1 MEQTHHSRLMLA
13 VLAVV
18 LLGASIVGYFVSQN
32 VRQKNPSGEMTQIT
46 IVPTVMPTL
55 IPYPT
60 NGQFTFKVREGQ
72 GALKQGVPFVLDLY
86 ATSGKDTVAGYDV
99 VLSYDTQVFERQSVQ
114 NTAESFRI
122 FNYNRG
128 NHVSISASKN
138 IQVSDAIK
146 FSNTPILSFTFLPK
160 AKGTFVFTLKPQGNE
175 SSKLVNESAEV
186 TYPETKDIS
195 LEIN

>member
-1 MEQTHHSRLMLA
+1 MEQTQHSRLMLA
-13 VLAVV
+13 GLAVV
-18 LLGASIVGYFVSQN
+18 LLAASIVGYFVFQN
-32 VRQKNPSGEMTQIT
+32 IKPTSPSGEITQTT
-46 IVPTVMPTL
+46 ISPTAAPTL

-60 NGQFTFKVREGQ
+60 NGQFTFKLKDGQ
-72 GALKQGVPFVLDLY
+72 GALKQGTPFVLDLF

-114 NTAESFRI
+114 NISNSFRI
-122 FNYNRG
+122 FTYNRG

-138 IQVSDAIK
+138 IQSTDPIK
-146 FSNTPILSFTFLPK
+146 FTETPILSFTFLPK
-160 AKGTFVFTLKPQGNE
+160 AKGTFVFSLKPQGNE